1 MMAGMD
7 KLFSACGF
15 DFLDTEEL
23 VADLPAERTLWDAPA
38 FDQVR
43 YYADPSGIAVTAME
57 YEGEWTVLPSFR
69 SGEDVEATL
78 YRAMPFIGILEME
91 DFRWAVLSDAPFTL
105 PTGNPV
111 GGEKLRGRVRPA
123 VVALNYELTE
133 PAEFSLRSPATERFY
148 QNYKPSLLNPQV
160 ELAGTVN
167 NVEKKTNEFGGGEFW
182 VCEIDGLPLIVDAP
196 VEAGQ
201 GIRAHGIALCATE
214 YWD

>member
-1 MMAGMD
+1 M
-7 KLFSACGF
+7 
-15 DFLDTEEL
+15 
-23 VADLPAERTLWDAPA
+23 
-38 FDQVR
+38 
-43 YYADPSGIAVTAME
+43 
-57 YEGEWTVLPSFR
+57 
-69 SGEDVEATL
+69 
-78 YRAMPFIGILEME
+78 
-91 DFRWAVLSDAPFTL
+91 
-105 PTGNPV
+105 

-123 VVALNYELTE
+123 VVALDFELTE

-148 QNYKPSLLNPQV
+148 KNYKPSLLNPQV

>member
-1 MMAGMD
+1 MMTGMD
-7 KLFSACGF
+7 KLFSTCGF
-15 DFLDTEEL
+15 NFLHPEEL
-23 VADLPAERTLWDAPA
+23 IAELPAEQTLWDAPA
-38 FDQVR
+38 FDRVL

-57 YEGEWTVLPSFR
+57 YEGEWTIVPSFR
-69 SGEDVEATL
+69 GGEDSEATL
-78 YRAMPFIGILEME
+78 YRAMPFIGILEVE
-91 DFRWAVLSDAPFTL
+91 SLRLAVLSNAPFTL

-123 VVALNYELTE
+123 VVALEYEVTE
-133 PAEFSLRSPATERFY
+133 TAAFSLRSPATERFY
-148 QNYKPSLLNPQV
+148 QNYKPSLLNPQA

-201 GIRAHGIALCATE
+201 GVRAHGIALCATE